1 MNKKAEIMCAA
12 LRMFADKGFE
22 PVSVRDIAGA
32 VNIKESSVYYHFKS
46 KQDIM
51 DTLLAEFEQR
61 SAQMMAPLEAAV
73 NAVIKVDPRT
83 FYFIAACYLQDYLLD
98 DFVRTFL
105 RVLVIEQCHDERMRS
120 VYHKWLY
127 RLPMEYYSEI
137 FGGMKR
143 AGFLK
148 RCDLEYMT
156 NSFYAP
162 VIIYFQKHLMYSEVG
177 TEQLESFKEAVHQH
191 FIFFLDEFSTIRRIP
206 V

>member
-1 MNKKAEIMCAA
+1 MNKKAAIMEAA
-12 LRMFADKGFE
+12 LGMFADKGFE
-22 PVSVRDIAGA
+22 PVSIRDIASA
-32 VNIKESSVYYHFKS
+32 VGIKESSVYYHFKS

-61 SAQMMAPLEAAV
+61 SAQMMAPLEEAV
-73 NAVIKVDPRT
+73 SAVIKVDPRT

-98 DFVRTFL
+98 DFVRAFL
-105 RVLVIEQCHDERMRS
+105 RVLVIEQGHDERLRG
-120 VYHKWLY
+120 VYRKWLY
-127 RLPMEYYSEI
+127 RLPMEYYGEI

-148 RCDLEYMT
+148 RCDIEYMT

-162 VIIYFQKHLMYSEVG
+162 VILCFQKYLMYDGAGE
-177 TEQLESFKEAVHQH
+177 EELEGFREAVHQH
-191 FIFFLDEFSTIRRIP
+191 FIFFLDEFSTVRRIP